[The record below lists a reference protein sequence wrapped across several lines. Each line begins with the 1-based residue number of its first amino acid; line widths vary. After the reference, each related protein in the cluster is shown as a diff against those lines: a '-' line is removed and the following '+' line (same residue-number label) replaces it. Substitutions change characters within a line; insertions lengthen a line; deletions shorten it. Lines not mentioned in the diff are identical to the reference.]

1 MRLAQGFQRL
11 EAVEHWHFDIHR
23 DDIGVE
29 LRDLRQPDVTVRRRA
44 HDLQVGVGGETV
56 GDHATKHHRVVH
68 D

>member
-1 MRLAQGFQRL
+1 MRLAERLQCL
-11 EAVEHWHFDIHR
+11 EAVQHGHLNVER